1 MCMVR
6 SKRNGCLQGTL
17 VFLLVLCVLLFGTI
31 AVIHLAVYFITAD
44 STNLEIARQKRHV
57 DSNNFINL
65 PMPRHRRFL
74 STDSSFADQVAELF
88 FSRQCPHNEWIVQSG
103 RFLELCSQSELP
115 IVSMNNMQ
123 FNKCLRK

>member
-1 MCMVR
+1 MCMIR

-31 AVIHLAVYFITAD
+31 AAIHLGVYFITAD
-44 STNLEIARQKRHV
+44 STNLEIARQQRHV
-57 DSNNFINL
+57 DSIDHDL
-65 PMPRHRRFL
+65 PMSRHRRFL

-88 FSRQCPHNEWIVQSG
+88 FSRQCPLNEWIVQSS
-103 RFLELCSQSELP
+103 RFLEICPQSELP